1 MNMRILLLPAA
12 LLTFPQV
19 RAQRILTTA
28 EAAAIAGPGPVHVT
42 ALHADSLCSSYLIR
56 VDTEVPL
63 HLHRA
68 HTEHVMVLEGEGL
81 MTLGD
86 TVRSIR
92 AGDIV
97 IIPRNTPHAVKV
109 QGDVPLRVISV
120 QAPRFD
126 GTDRVPVTPTNR

>member
-1 MNMRILLLPAA
+1 MSMRILLPLA
-12 LLTFPQV
+12 LLTFQQV
-19 RAQRILTTA
+19 RAQRILTAA

-63 HLHRA
+63 HMHRA

-92 AGDIV
+92 VGDIV

-109 QGDVPLRVISV
+109 HGHLPLRVISV

-126 GTDRVPVTPTNR
+126 GADRVLLTKSNR

>member
-1 MNMRILLLPAA
+1 MNTRCMLLAAA
-12 LLTFPQV
+12 LLTLPEV
-19 RAQRILTTA
+19 RGQRVLTTA

-86 TVRSIR
+86 TVRVIK

-109 QGDVPLRVISV
+109 QGHIPLRAISV

-126 GTDRVPVTPTNR
+126 GTDRVPLTKPKR